1 MRGARV
7 RELYSLAEVA
17 QHHAL
22 RVAAISAAG
31 TMFFSLCADSDA
43 VEDLDTLV
51 QRPGSLDRG
60 PTGANVI
67 RRRYRIL
74 SIDGGGIRGII
85 PAVVLAELERQS
97 GRRVHELFDMF
108 AGTSTG
114 GILSLALALPGSG
127 GVARWHAREIVDL
140 YIERGPEIFD
150 RSLLHRIRAVGSILD
165 EKYPDTGLESVL
177 KRYFGETKLSK
188 ALVEMLVT
196 AYELEGRDP
205 FFFKRRK
212 AIATPEDDYPMW
224 QVARATAAAPTYFE
238 PLKLKTA
245 AVSDYYA
252 LVDGGV
258 FANNPAMCAFADAH
272 RFEEGAD
279 IVLVSLG
286 TGQLERPIR
295 YDDAKDW
302 GMLEWARP
310 ILDVVFDGVA
320 DTTDYEL
327 RQLMPDNR
335 YFRLQT
341 TLTTGS
347 DELDDA
353 SPDNTRALLLQGE
366 DLVGDAERAGFFKDA
381 LPLLLP

>member
-1 MRGARV
+1 M
-7 RELYSLAEVA
+7 AEVSQVGPRA
-17 QHHAL
+17 YAGVVLTEGVASGKVRKTQ
-22 RVAAISAAG
+22 RV
-31 TMFFSLCADSDA
+31 
-43 VEDLDTLV
+43 
-51 QRPGSLDRG
+51 
-60 PTGANVI
+60 
-67 RRRYRIL
+67 YRIL

-97 GRRVHELFDMF
+97 GKRVHQLFDMF

-114 GILSLALALPGSG
+114 GILSLALSQPGRD
-127 GVARWHAREIVDL
+127 GVAHWRASEIVDL
-140 YIERGPEIFD
+140 YVKHGPEIFD
-150 RSLLHRIRAVGSILD
+150 RSLLHRIRSVGSILD
-165 EKYPDTGLESVL
+165 EKYPDTGLVSVL
-177 KRYFGETKLSK
+177 KRYFGETRLSE
-188 ALVEMLVT
+188 ALVEVLVT

-212 AIATPEDDYPMW
+212 AIVPSGEDDYPMW

-238 PLKLKTA
+238 PLKLDTPSIA
-245 AVSDYYA
+245 GYYA

-258 FANNPAMCAFADAH
+258 FANNPAMCAYADAH

-302 GMLEWARP
+302 GQLEWARP
-310 ILDVVFDGVA
+310 VLDVVFDGVA

-327 RQLMPDNR
+327 RQLMNDDR

-341 TLTTGS
+341 TLIGN
-347 DELDDA
+347 DQMDDA
-353 SPDNTRALLLQGE
+353 SPSNTRALLLRGE
-366 DLVGDAERAGFFKDA
+366 DLVSEAEHAGFFKRV
-381 LPLLLP
+381 LPLLLPKARPPAFERPAGLRADLS